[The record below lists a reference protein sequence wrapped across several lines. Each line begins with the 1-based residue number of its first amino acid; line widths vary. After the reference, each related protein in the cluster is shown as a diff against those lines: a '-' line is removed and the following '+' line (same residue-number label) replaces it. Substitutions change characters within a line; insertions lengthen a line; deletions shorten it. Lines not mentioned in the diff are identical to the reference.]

1 MRSCLRKQVSIFP
14 LERDH
19 LGMCALKEDLL
30 SIMHIIICLTKVTIW
45 LLGGFW
51 LADPTRDPPSVRIP
65 REIEDDNADIRK

>member
-1 MRSCLRKQVSIFP
+1 
-14 LERDH
+14 
-19 LGMCALKEDLL
+19 MCALKEDLL

>member
-1 MRSCLRKQVSIFP
+1 VVW
-14 LERDH
+14 
-19 LGMCALKEDLL
+19 MCALKEDLL

>member
-1 MRSCLRKQVSIFP
+1 
-14 LERDH
+14 
-19 LGMCALKEDLL
+19 MCALKEDLL

-65 REIEDDNADIRK
+65 REIEDDNADISASEAYLKLLETLL